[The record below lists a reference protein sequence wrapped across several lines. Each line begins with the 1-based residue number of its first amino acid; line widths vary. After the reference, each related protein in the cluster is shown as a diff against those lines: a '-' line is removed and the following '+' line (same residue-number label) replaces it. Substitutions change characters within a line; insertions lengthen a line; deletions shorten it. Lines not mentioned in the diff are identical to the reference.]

1 VASYEEYPVETVE
14 ENAEGYTVALL
25 SSAVNDQFVEVYFNL
40 SPAEDY
46 IENFGSISI
55 MCSQGNSWRLCA
67 PVPRD
72 RNLEYNG
79 ESQPEDFLYD
89 SETKTLTM
97 ECSFSLNDIDKDEPF
112 TTVVKRWPEET
123 ELGSFTFNVS
133 DSLETRTCL
142 FPQPVEFSGDGA
154 EVSGRVLGIVLHPT
168 GATWLVDSEN
178 KEALYQGNADM
189 DTQTLWLST
198 LAEALSG
205 RLNMS
210 DGTAFEIYSGESSS
224 LENGIIKCYTFW
236 DMQTIDINKVSSI
249 SLCGETIELD

>member
-1 VASYEEYPVETVE
+1 
-14 ENAEGYTVALL
+14 
-25 SSAVNDQFVEVYFNL
+25 
-40 SPAEDY
+40 
-46 IENFGSISI
+46 
-55 MCSQGNSWRLCA
+55 
-67 PVPRD
+67 
-72 RNLEYNG
+72 
-79 ESQPEDFLYD
+79 
-89 SETKTLTM
+89 
-97 ECSFSLNDIDKDEPF
+97 
-112 TTVVKRWPEET
+112 
-123 ELGSFTFNVS
+123 
-133 DSLETRTCL
+133 
-142 FPQPVEFSGDGA
+142 VEFSGDGA